1 MNNTESTLVLL
12 WKVASHTVEGY
23 ARLLYTIT
31 DMGIDGKYDN
41 EMLRDAHDLAVMQL
55 QDLQIQENQTK
66 WVG

>member
-1 MNNTESTLVLL
+1 MNNTESILVLL

-55 QDLQIQENQTK
+55 QDLQIQENTQE